1 MVFGK
6 LVSGSEKNEQTRQVA
21 DIRSRVLE
29 EECGLKIEAEP
40 EAFCMYALAYEG
52 DTPVATGGIT
62 FDGES
67 YRIQEVAV
75 LPEFRRKK
83 YGDFIVRL
91 LIDKA
96 MLSGA
101 QTIEADVRR
110 ERKYCFR
117 KSDLR
122 RLEPGMKKKAGSGS
136 QCSCRRE
143 ISINAATV
151 DSRHGV

>member
-1 MVFGK
+1 M
-6 LVSGSEKNEQTRQVA
+6 
-21 DIRSRVLE
+21 
-29 EECGLKIEAEP
+29 
-40 EAFCMYALAYEG
+40 
-52 DTPVATGGIT
+52 ATGGIT

-101 QTIEADVRR
+101 QTIEADVLQGA
-110 ERKYCFR
+110 EVLFQ
-117 KSDLR
+117 
-122 RLEPGMKKKAGSGS
+122 EVGFAEAGTWYEKEGR
-136 QCSCRRE
+136 QWQPMQLQAGNIHKCC
-143 ISINAATV
+143 NC
-151 DSRHGV
+151 GQ

>member
-101 QTIEADVRR
+101 QTIEADVLQVWYEKEGRQWQPMQ
-110 ERKYCFR
+110 
-117 KSDLR
+117 LQ
-122 RLEPGMKKKAGSGS
+122 AGNIHKCCNCG
-136 QCSCRRE
+136 Q
-143 ISINAATV
+143 
-151 DSRHGV
+151 

>member
-1 MVFGK
+1 MVFGQ

-21 DIRSRVLE
+21 DIRGRVLE

-96 MLSGA
+96 MMSGA
-101 QTIEADVRR
+101 QTIEADVLQGA
-110 ERKYCFR
+110 EVLFQ
-117 KSDLR
+117 
-122 RLEPGMKKKAGSGS
+122 EVGFAEAGAWYEKEGR
-136 QCSCRRE
+136 QWQPMQLQAGNIHKCC
-143 ISINAATV
+143 NC
-151 DSRHGV
+151 GQ

>member
-101 QTIEADVRR
+101 EVLFQGVGFAEAGAWYEKEGRQWQPMQ
-110 ERKYCFR
+110 
-117 KSDLR
+117 LQ
-122 RLEPGMKKKAGSGS
+122 AGNIHKCCNCG
-136 QCSCRRE
+136 Q
-143 ISINAATV
+143 
-151 DSRHGV
+151 

>member
-75 LPEFRRKK
+75 LPSFDGKNMA
-83 YGDFIVRL
+83 IL
-91 LIDKA
+91 LC
-96 MLSGA
+96 G
-101 QTIEADVRR
+101 
-110 ERKYCFR
+110 C
-117 KSDLR
+117 
-122 RLEPGMKKKAGSGS
+122 
-136 QCSCRRE
+136 
-143 ISINAATV
+143 
-151 DSRHGV
+151 

>member
-29 EECGLKIEAEP
+29 EECGLKIEEEP

-91 LIDKA
+91 GTEVLFQEVGFA
-96 MLSGA
+96 EAGA
-101 QTIEADVRR
+101 WYEKEGRQWQPMQ
-110 ERKYCFR
+110 
-117 KSDLR
+117 LQ
-122 RLEPGMKKKAGSGS
+122 AGNIHKCCNCG
-136 QCSCRRE
+136 Q
-143 ISINAATV
+143 
-151 DSRHGV
+151 